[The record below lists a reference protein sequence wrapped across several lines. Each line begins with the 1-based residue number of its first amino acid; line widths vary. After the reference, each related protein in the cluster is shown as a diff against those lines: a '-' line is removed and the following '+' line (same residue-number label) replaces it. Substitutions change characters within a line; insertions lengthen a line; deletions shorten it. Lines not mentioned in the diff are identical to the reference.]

1 MKKLGKDIHINNPV
15 YIIKNHISN
24 FIDIR
29 LLNERWFDEV
39 CNEICVIIHREIL
52 DPFDLSIISQ
62 HRDLATQSKAWIKFK
77 LELG

>member
-1 MKKLGKDIHINNPV
+1 MKKLRKDIHINNPV

-39 CNEICVIIHREIL
+39 CNEML
-52 DPFDLSIISQ
+52 
-62 HRDLATQSKAWIKFK
+62 
-77 LELG
+77 